1 MDGTVDDWNAVMA
14 LSREDSL
21 TEACRTLAWQHA
33 PSEAEACTAE
43 QLENGLNLLEAANIH
58 EGRDRLTWWRLNALL
73 REGKKDQAMDVLDER
88 RLDAS
93 SDVTD
98 LLPLVVSL
106 GNERANEWL
115 MRFLDDV
122 DDQALFHVLQT
133 EALDH
138 ALRLKAAQR
147 LCDERG
153 PMWEEGRTTAQRA
166 PARSPGRSPFSDRVF
181 LRRHAAID
189 PPLHRA
195 ARQPLGACHR

>member
-1 MDGTVDDWNAVMA
+1 MTVLKLAGAGVNDPDIKVALQKATNQISGGRKLDLDAPLDDMPDAMAFITVLLALHGGYDVPAAAWKTAKKADKDLAEALDTFQQLVDGTVDDWNAVMA

-106 GNERANEWL
+106 GL
-115 MRFLDDV
+115 SLI
-122 DDQALFHVLQT
+122 H
-133 EALDH
+133 
-138 ALRLKAAQR
+138 
-147 LCDERG
+147 
-153 PMWEEGRTTAQRA
+153 
-166 PARSPGRSPFSDRVF
+166 
-181 LRRHAAID
+181 I
-189 PPLHRA
+189 
-195 ARQPLGACHR
+195 